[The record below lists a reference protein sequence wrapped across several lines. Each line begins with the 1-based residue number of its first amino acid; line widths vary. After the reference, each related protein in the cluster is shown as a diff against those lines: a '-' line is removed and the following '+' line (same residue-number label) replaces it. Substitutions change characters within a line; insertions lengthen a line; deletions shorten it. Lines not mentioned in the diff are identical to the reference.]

1 MSIHVTKDKFVS
13 HDTVPLI
20 HFDGRHEME
29 NMREKSSIQLA
40 FSKRQKT
47 DLSSLEFELNR
58 LKFFI
63 NVYST
68 SGASFSNKSAK
79 L

>member
-1 MSIHVTKDKFVS
+1 MNKTVAGNFQGLELTNPVTKDKFVS

-20 HFDGRHEME
+20 YFDGRHEME

-58 LKFFI
+58 FNFL
-63 NVYST
+63 
-68 SGASFSNKSAK
+68 
-79 L
+79 